1 VSVVTPAGP
10 VLLPGHQAREAAAA
24 VHAALDNVR
33 RHCGAAARAWVL
45 VDDEGAAV
53 TVTVRDDGPGIPPGR
68 LALAAADGRLGVSQ
82 AICGRMRDL
91 GGSAQVTS
99 TPGTGTEVRLR
110 LPRPSPARGSLGGP
124 WPPARR
130 VI

>member
-1 VSVVTPAGP
+1 
-10 VLLPGHQAREAAAA
+10 
-24 VHAALDNVR
+24 
-33 RHCGAAARAWVL
+33 
-45 VDDEGAAV
+45 VDDEGEAV

-110 LPRPSPARGSLGGP
+110 LPRPAPTKGGLGGP